1 MTSEYGYNEFDASPV
16 RSLKGSLG
24 PATSNSN
31 NRGLAAMPA
40 QERSIEI
47 GGRPNGGDQSSNQ
60 RQYREAMPSNTSPQG
75 SAKGPAHP
83 SANGPAQG
91 SRHGA
96 HPQSHGRADVQPAQ
110 WDEAGWND
118 EAAGHRARRLLSGR
132 GSGMHRVADRAA
144 AFNRWMTGERWVK
157 RLAVVA
163 AALAVI
169 FGGCFFGLWWRL
181 GAGPINLDIAT
192 PWLATAIE
200 ENIGHGN
207 TVEIGG
213 TQIERAGRIRIAV
226 RIRDI
231 IVRDRER
238 AVVASAPKAEV
249 KLSGTAL
256 LMGRLRAESINL
268 VDAELAIRITPDGQV
283 TVSAGDTAK
292 PIATGVASKKDA
304 GIPATFPRQVAVT
317 PPTAASPAAPTVADN
332 TQSGLLAGLDWLDSL
347 SLTGLDGQNLN
358 EIGLKNGNLIVD
370 DQQRGNKW
378 SFDNISLSLRRPS
391 SGGVALSLG
400 EEGKR
405 PWSLR
410 VVVGAP
416 SNGVR
421 SVDIRA
427 DKVPT
432 ASIFLAM
439 RVKNLTYSADVPL
452 SGELKGELGRDG
464 LPTYFRGKIS
474 AGAGHIIDSDTP
486 DYPMAIDSAE
496 VNVEWDS
503 GRRVLVAPFKIVSG
517 ANRVTLLAHLEPP
530 NGNITD
536 WQAGL
541 SGGTIVLPGAEGQ
554 QPLIFNRIAIGFRFD
569 TDRKRVLLTQA
580 DISNGEISVAG
591 TGVVDYSG
599 EPRLQLGFAGT
610 PMSASALKRMW
621 PILIVPELRE
631 WVIERIDKGQLQR
644 IDIAVNSPVRNLS
657 RKGPPI
663 PDDGLAVNIVASG
676 VTVRPVDEMPSVRD
690 ADLKA
695 KVTGRTVLVTIAQA
709 AADTPAG
716 RKLNFSD
723 FSFEVP
729 DMAPKPSP
737 AKVKFRVDGGVP
749 AAAEILASD
758 RLSDLSG
765 TLVDPNSSKGNFSAV
780 ITMGLPVKNALTKAD
795 TTYTVAA
802 DLTGFAA
809 DKLVMNQKLE
819 ASALKVVAS
828 NAGYQVRG
836 DVRINGQQASL
847 DYRKPAEGDADV
859 RLAATLDDAS
869 RARLGLDL
877 GPAISG
883 ALPVRL
889 IGKIGEH
896 DSRLGVEADL
906 TALRLDN
913 ILPGWVKVPGRSG
926 KASFNVVQ
934 KPQSTRFEDIV
945 VEGGGVS
952 IKGSMEVDQNGDLL
966 NANFP
971 VYSPTEGDKTSLRAE
986 RTPEGVIKATM
997 RGDVFDGRG
1006 FLKSA
1011 ISGKE
1016 DPKAK
1021 TKSIDFDVD
1030 LKLGAVA
1037 GFNGEALRS
1046 VDGKF
1051 SRRNGAFRSFSLSGK
1066 VGRDTPLTADL
1077 RGRTQGQGREL
1088 IVLQT
1093 NDAGAFFRFTDMY
1106 SKVVGGQLALALEP
1120 PTAEPVAREGLINV
1134 REFSI
1139 RGESA
1144 LDRVAAGGSPGGQG
1158 GVSFSALRAEF
1169 TKQSGQLTIRDGVVK
1184 GPTIGATIE
1193 GSIDTASNQVRMSG
1207 TFIPMYGLNNMFGQI
1222 PVLGLFLGAGS
1233 NEGLIGVTYE
1243 VVGTPAQPVLRVNP
1257 ISAMFPGVT
1266 RKIMEFNT
1274 GKQSNPIEFPPNN

>member
-1 MTSEYGYNEFDASPV
+1 
-16 RSLKGSLG
+16 
-24 PATSNSN
+24 
-31 NRGLAAMPA
+31 MPA
-40 QERSIEI
+40 QGRSIRI
-47 GGRPNGGDQSSNQ
+47 DGCPNGGNTSGDQ
-60 RQYREAMPSNTSPQG
+60 RQYREAMASNTSPQG
-75 SAKGPAHP
+75 SI
-83 SANGPAQG
+83 QG
-91 SRHGA
+91 SPQGSARAPTRGPVQGFHQGA
-96 HPQSHGRADVQPAQ
+96 GPQGAGPQPGRRADAHHTQ
-110 WDEAGWND
+110 WDEGGWDQEHD
-118 EAAGHRARRLLSGR
+118 EAAGHAARRLLSKRDLGV
-132 GSGMHRVADRAA
+132 HRTFDRFG
-144 AFNRWMTGERWVK
+144 AFSRWLTGERWIRRV
-157 RLAVVA
+157 AVAIVA
-163 AALAVI
+163 LVVI

-181 GAGPINLDIAT
+181 GAGPINLDMAT
-192 PWLATAIE
+192 PWLASAIE

-249 KLSGTAL
+249 KLSGMAL

-283 TVSAGDTAK
+283 TVSTGDTAK
-292 PIATGVASKKDA
+292 PLATGVASKRDA
-304 GIPATFPRQVAVT
+304 GIPATFPRQIPVT
-317 PPTAASPAAPTVADN
+317 PPTAVSPAPATVPDN
-332 TQSGLLAGLDWLDSL
+332 TQNGLLASLDWLDSL
-347 SLTGLDGQNLN
+347 SLSGLDGQNLN

-391 SGGVALSLG
+391 SGGVALNLG

-410 VVVGAP
+410 VLVGAP

-432 ASIFLAM
+432 ANIFLAM
-439 RVKNLTYSADVPL
+439 RVKDLTYSADLPL

-464 LPTYFRGKIS
+464 LPTYFRGKIL

-503 GRRVLVAPFKIVSG
+503 GRRVLVAPFKITSG

-530 NGNITD
+530 NGNVTD

-541 SGGTIVLPGAEGQ
+541 SGGTIVLPGTEGE

-610 PMSASALKRMW
+610 PMSASALKRVW

-631 WVIERIDKGQLQR
+631 WVIERIEKGSLQR
-644 IDIAVNSPVRNLS
+644 IDIAVNSPVKNLS

-676 VTVRPVDEMPSVRD
+676 VTVRPVDQMPPVRD

-695 KVTGRTVLVTIAQA
+695 KVTGRTALVTIAQG

-716 RKLNFSD
+716 RKLAFSD

-729 DMAPKPSP
+729 DLAPKPSP
-737 AKVKFRVDGGVP
+737 AKVRFRVDGSVP
-749 AAAEILASD
+749 AAAEILSSD

-765 TLVDPNSSKGNFSAV
+765 TLVDPNASKGNFSAV

-795 TTYTVAA
+795 TTYTAVA
-802 DLTGFAA
+802 DLSGFAA

-819 ASALKVVAS
+819 ASTLKVIANNS
-828 NAGYQVRG
+828 GYQVRG
-836 DVRINGQQASL
+836 DVKINGQQAL
-847 DYRKPAEGDADV
+847 LEYRKPAEGDADV
-859 RLAATLDDAS
+859 KLAATLDDSS
-869 RARLGLDL
+869 RARLGIDL
-877 GPAISG
+877 GPAITG
-883 ALPVRL
+883 QLPIKL

-896 DSRLGVEADL
+896 DSRLGIEADL
-906 TALRLDN
+906 TQLKLDN
-913 ILPGWVKVPGRSG
+913 ILPGWVKTQG
-926 KASFNVVQ
+926 KAGKATFNVVQ
-934 KPQSTRFEDIV
+934 KPQSIRFEDIV

-952 IKGSMEVDQNGDLL
+952 IKGSLEVDQNGDLL

-971 VYSPTEGDKTSLRAE
+971 VYSPTEGDKTTLRAE
-986 RTPEGVIKATM
+986 RAQDGTIKVTM

-1011 ISGKE
+1011 ISGKD
-1016 DPKAK
+1016 DPKSK
-1021 TKSIDFDVD
+1021 TKGMDLDVD
-1030 LKLGAVA
+1030 LKLGAVQ

-1051 SRRNGAFRSFSLSGK
+1051 SRRNGAFRAFSLSGK
-1066 VGRDTPLTADL
+1066 IGRDTPLTADL
-1077 RGRTQGQGREL
+1077 RGRTQAQPREL

-1120 PTAEPVAREGLINV
+1120 PTVEPSAREGLINV

-1139 RGESA
+1139 KGEAA
-1144 LDRVAAGGSPGGQG
+1144 LDRVAAGGAPGTQS

-1169 TKQSGQLTIRDGVVK
+1169 TRQSGQLSIRDGVVK
-1184 GPTIGATIE
+1184 GPMIGATIE
-1193 GSIDTASNQVRMSG
+1193 GSIDTVANQVRMSG

-1222 PVLGLFLGAGS
+1222 PVLGLVLGAGS

-1243 VVGTPAQPVLRVNP
+1243 VVGTPGQPVLRVNP

-1274 GKQSNPIEFPPNN
+1274 GKQNNQAEFPPNN